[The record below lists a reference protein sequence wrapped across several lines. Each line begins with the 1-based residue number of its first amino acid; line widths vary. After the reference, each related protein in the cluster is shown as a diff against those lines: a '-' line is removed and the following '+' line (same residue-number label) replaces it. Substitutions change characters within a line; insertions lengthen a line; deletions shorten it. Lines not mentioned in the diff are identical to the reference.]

1 MYVIRSVRAEDL
13 ESLYDLSQ
21 MALFINLPP
30 DKSII
35 EKKINKSIKSFH
47 LPSFHLYDNFYI
59 FVLEDTSTGKVIG
72 TSMIHSQH
80 GNEEEPHF
88 YLKVAQENK
97 FSKSLNTGFIHG
109 TLKLGID
116 TNGPTEIGGLIL
128 HPAYRN
134 NKEKLGKFIS
144 FSRFLYMGM
153 NPKRFKETIL
163 SELMPPFDSN
173 GNSPLWEAIGRR
185 FLNMNYHDAD
195 ILSRENK
202 EFILSLYP
210 SETIYVTL
218 LPTDARNAI
227 GKVGAD
233 TLPVKKMLEHIGFKY
248 VHEVDPFDGGP
259 HYKVK
264 LNDITL
270 ISNLMNGNIIYDK
283 NIKSEKI
290 KPLLISNGDSKD
302 FSAVRI
308 NAEIKKNGDLTNF
321 HIDPK
326 EGEMLSLSNHF
337 LTSAI
342 HLS

>member
-1 MYVIRSVRAEDL
+1 MFIVRAVKVEDL
-13 ESLYDLSQ
+13 ESLYELSQ
-21 MALFINLPP
+21 MALFINLPA
-30 DKSII
+30 DKNII
-35 EKKINKSIKSFH
+35 LKKIEKSIKSFH
-47 LPSFHLYDNFYI
+47 TPSNNFSENFYI
-59 FVLEDTSTGKVIG
+59 FVLVDTSNEKVIG

-109 TLKLGID
+109 TLKLVID

-128 HPAYRN
+128 HPEYRN

-153 NPKRFKETIL
+153 NPKRFKETVL

-218 LPTDARNAI
+218 LPTDARNAV
-227 GKVGAD
+227 GKVGGD
-233 TLPVKKMLEHIGFKY
+233 TLPVKKMLEQIGFKY

-264 LNDITL
+264 LHDITL
-270 ISNLMNGNIIYDK
+270 IK
-283 NIKSEKI
+283 NMMRGKI
-290 KPLLISNGDSKD
+290 CFDNNVGISRPILISKGNADD
-302 FSAVRI
+302 FIGIKI
-308 NAEIKKNGDLTNF
+308 NAEIKKNGVEFDF
-321 HIDPK
+321 HVDPK
-326 EGEMLSLSNHF
+326 QAQMLSLTDG
-337 LTSAI
+337 LKTCAI
-342 HLS
+342 NLG